1 LVNVL
6 ATTYR
11 DSGNVGLSISAG
23 KEAIR
28 LSPKQTE
35 AQVTVC
41 SDYELQ
47 NQRDQAR
54 RTAGEVVA
62 IDPSFRLSAYSRTQP
77 YRDMVTLDR
86 LIEVLRDAGLPD

>member
-11 DSGNVGLSISAG
+11 DSGKVGLSILAG

-28 LSPKQTE
+28 LSPEQTE
-35 AQVTVC
+35 ARVTLC

-54 RTAGEVVA
+54 PAAGEVVA
-62 IDPSFRLSAYSRTQP
+62 IDPCFRLSAFSKIQP
-77 YRDMVTLDR
+77 
-86 LIEVLRDAGLPD
+86 